1 MNFQQAIQSGFSN
14 YATFRGRASRS
25 EFWWWQLFLVLG
37 GVVTAVLDLYVNF
50 NSLGGSPLATLFWL
64 ATFIPG
70 LAVLV
75 RRLHDTDSSG
85 WWLLLALIPLL
96 GMIALIVWL
105 SLEGSEGSN
114 RFGPDPLQP
123 APSSL
128 AASSRANR

>member
-14 YATFRGRASRS
+14 YANFRSRASRT

-37 GVVTAVLDLYVNF
+37 GIVAAALDLYVNS
-50 NSLGGSPLATLFWL
+50 NSLGGAPLATLFWL
-64 ATFIPG
+64 ATLIPY
-70 LAVLV
+70 LAVSV

-85 WWLLLALIPLL
+85 WWLLLAFIPFFGIL
-96 GMIALIVWL
+96 ALIVWL
-105 SLEGSEGSN
+105 SLEGSKGYN

-128 AASSRANR
+128 AASSRPNR